1 MSLKNVLFQ
10 AYTLGKNNSD
20 FNDWWDQ
27 WKDSDELNEILRN
40 EVKPEPT
47 NLHITGKN
55 IITPGSVIMA
65 GGDFKLGDTIIQS
78 GKK

>member
-10 AYTLGKNNSD
+10 AYNLGKNNSD

-27 WKDSDELNEILRN
+27 WKDSDELKQILRN
-40 EVKPEPT
+40 EIKSD
-47 NLHITGKN
+47 LHITGKN

-65 GGDFKLGDTIIQS
+65 GGDFKLGDTIVHS
-78 GKK
+78 SKK

>member
-27 WKDSDELNEILRN
+27 WKDSDELKQILRN
-40 EVKPEPT
+40 EVKSD
-47 NLHITGKN
+47 LHISGKN
-55 IITPGSVIMA
+55 IITPGSVIVA
-65 GGDFKLGDTIIQS
+65 GGDFHLGD
-78 GKK
+78 KK